1 MEPDDKMENPLRSN
15 ARNVLPNC
23 PLFMM
28 RFLPL
33 LPEPEDVS
41 EEDPDDEDELDEDT
55 DVSDVLLDELLLLES
70 DDELEELG

>member
-1 MEPDDKMENPLRSN
+1 
-15 ARNVLPNC
+15 
-23 PLFMM
+23 M

-70 DDELEELG
+70 DDELEVDEVDFGAKRAMQLSSKMR